1 MMKLFQRN
9 RKSRG
14 GTAII
19 EFAIGSGVLMAVFA
33 GTFEF
38 VYTFYI
44 YNNLQTAVNNGAKY
58 AALRTYES
66 SSRTPSTC
74 FTDAVKDMVV
84 YGDPTGTTTTPIAPR
99 LATSNITVTPT
110 WDSVNAT
117 NNVPLAWTVSV
128 SSYTINSVFA
138 SFTLT
143 NKPQVT
149 YPFLGGYAPGN
160 PCTQ

>member
-9 RKSRG
+9 RKSRS

-38 VYTFYI
+38 GYTFYI

-58 AALRTYES
+58 ASMRTYDSTTS
-66 SSRTPSTC
+66 SPSSC
-74 FTDAVKDMVV
+74 FQTAVKDMVV
-84 YGDPTGTTTTPIAPR
+84 FGDPTGTVTTPIAPG
-99 LATSNITVTPT
+99 LATSNVTVTAT
-110 WDSVNAT
+110 FANSVPNQM
-117 NNVPLAWTVSV
+117 TVSI

-138 SFTLT
+138 QFTLT

-149 YPFLGGYAPGN
+149 YPFIGGFAPGS
-160 PCTQ
+160 PCVQ